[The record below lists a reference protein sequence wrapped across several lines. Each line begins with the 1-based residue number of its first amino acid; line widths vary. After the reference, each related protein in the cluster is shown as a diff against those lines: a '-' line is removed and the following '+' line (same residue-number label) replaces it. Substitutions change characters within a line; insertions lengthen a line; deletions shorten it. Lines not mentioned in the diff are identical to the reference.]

1 MKEVFIYDAIRT
13 PRGRGRKDGSLHEVT
28 ALALSTTVLNNIK
41 KRNELDGHS
50 IEDVIWGNVTQI
62 GEQGACLA
70 RTAVLASELDENVPC
85 LLYTSPSPRDS

>member
-1 MKEVFIYDAIRT
+1 MKEVFIYDSVRT

-41 KRNELDGHS
+41 KRNELDGLS

-62 GEQGACLA
+62 
-70 RTAVLASELDENVPC
+70 
-85 LLYTSPSPRDS
+85 